1 METKLEKNVW
11 ILTIPIFIELA
22 FFILMGSVDTLMISF
37 YEKITPSAVGSV
49 AAVGNAS
56 TVINLFG
63 VLLNVVATGIGVVVS
78 QYLGAK
84 KQKEAKEAIS
94 SGILMQVFVGLFIS
108 LLLIFLGNLLFIVIE
123 TPVEIRTLSYDYLF
137 YTAISLI
144 FVSIGNAISAGL
156 RSFGHAKKV
165 MYTVIFANLGNV
177 FFNYMFIF
185 GRFGVNEMGVAGSAI
200 STLIMRFIQLV
211 ILMFLLKRLIGVKPL
226 KPTYNQE
233 HSKKILRIG
242 IPSALENMTYNLMQF
257 VVLSFIN
264 KLGTQVISARTF
276 VNTIMSYIFLFS
288 GAFASGNAIVTGY
301 YIGEGDYQGAYKNT
315 LKTVLST
322 SVIVLV
328 IVTVINLL
336 SYQIA
341 SLLTED
347 KVVIQTIR
355 NVLWVCF
362 LLEIGR
368 VLNLVVIQSLRATG
382 DTLFPLIMAVI
393 SMLGLGIP
401 FAYMFSNTLGLG
413 LVGIYLGYSVDEM
426 FRGVIMTVRWL
437 KKSWMNRSLV
447 EG

>member
-84 KQKEAKEAIS
+84 KQKEAKETIS

-200 STLIMRFIQLV
+200 STLIMRFIQLL
-211 ILMFLLKRLIGVKPL
+211 ILMFLLKRLIGVKSL

-233 HSKKILRIG
+233 HSKKILHIG

-401 FAYMFSNTLGLG
+401 FAYLFSNTLGLG

-426 FRGVIMTVRWL
+426 FRGIIMTVRWL

>member
-1 METKLEKNVW
+1 
-11 ILTIPIFIELA
+11 
-22 FFILMGSVDTLMISF
+22 
-37 YEKITPSAVGSV
+37 
-49 AAVGNAS
+49 
-56 TVINLFG
+56 
-63 VLLNVVATGIGVVVS
+63 
-78 QYLGAK
+78 
-84 KQKEAKEAIS
+84 
-94 SGILMQVFVGLFIS
+94 
-108 LLLIFLGNLLFIVIE
+108 
-123 TPVEIRTLSYDYLF
+123 
-137 YTAISLI
+137 
-144 FVSIGNAISAGL
+144 
-156 RSFGHAKKV
+156 
-165 MYTVIFANLGNV
+165 
-177 FFNYMFIF
+177 
-185 GRFGVNEMGVAGSAI
+185 
-200 STLIMRFIQLV
+200 
-211 ILMFLLKRLIGVKPL
+211 
-226 KPTYNQE
+226 
-233 HSKKILRIG
+233 
-242 IPSALENMTYNLMQF
+242 
-257 VVLSFIN
+257 VLSFIN

-301 YIGEGDYQGAYKNT
+301 YVGEGDYQGAYKNT

-322 SVIVLV
+322 SVIVLI
-328 IVTVINLL
+328 IVTAINLF

-401 FAYMFSNTLGLG
+401 FAYLFSNTLGLG